1 MLIDMHAH
9 TSGISTCC
17 RIPAPEVIDAAAEAG
32 IGGII
37 LTNHYNK
44 PYVKDGDFDG
54 FARRYVEEF
63 FYTKQCGDAKNFP
76 VLFGVEVQM
85 EMHDRVHMLLYGV
98 KTDFVLNHP
107 MLFDY
112 SQEELYRL
120 VKAEGGAMVQ
130 AHPMRRGKNVLLDPA
145 YLDGVEIN
153 SHPLYDGSH
162 LDELTAF
169 AYEHGLILT
178 SGGDYH
184 ADTHRPCCGAILP
197 DGMDSLEVS
206 SFLCSAESIELCY
219 QEPQDRTCRSTV
231 FFLNRR

>member
-9 TSGISTCC
+9 SSGISTCC
-17 RIPAPEVIDAAAEAG
+17 RIPAPEVIDAAAGAG

-44 PYVKDGDFDG
+44 SYVKDGDYDA
-54 FARRYVEEF
+54 FARRYVEEY
-63 FYTKQCGDAKNFP
+63 FYTRKCGDERGFP

-85 EMHDRVHMLLYGV
+85 ELHDRVHMLLYGIS
-98 KTDFVLNHP
+98 TDFVLRHP
-107 MLFDY
+107 LLFDY

-130 AHPMRRGKNVLLDPA
+130 AHPIRRGKNVLLDPR

-162 LDELTAF
+162 LEELTAF
-169 AYEHGLILT
+169 AREHGLILT

-197 DGMDSLEVS
+197 DGIESLQVS
-206 SFLCSAESIELCY
+206 SWLCAADSIEICY
-219 QEPQDRTCRSTV
+219 QEPQERRCRTTV
-231 FFLNRR
+231 FSRNRG

>member
-9 TSGISTCC
+9 SSGISTCC
-17 RIPAPEVIDAAAEAG
+17 RIPAPEVIDAASAVG
-32 IGGII
+32 IEGII

-44 PYVKDGDFDG
+44 SYVSDGDYAG
-54 FARRYVEEF
+54 FAQRYIDEY
-63 FYTKQCGDAKNFP
+63 FYARECGEAKGFP

-85 EMHDRVHMLLYGV
+85 EPHERVHMLLYSV
-98 KTDFVLNHP
+98 STDFVLAHP

-112 SQEELYRL
+112 TQEELYRL

-130 AHPMRRGKNVLLDPA
+130 AHPMRRGKNVLLNPS
-145 YLDGVEIN
+145 YMDGVEIN

-162 LDELTAF
+162 LEELSAF
-169 AYEHGLILT
+169 ATEHGLILT

-197 DGMDSLEVS
+197 DGIGSMQVS
-206 SFLCSAESIELCY
+206 EYLCEAKSIDIRY
-219 QEPQDRTCRSTV
+219 QEPWERTCRKTV
-231 FFLNRR
+231 FHRNRG